1 VGRRSVWSSPIR
13 WLAIAVENHDEA
25 ALGLGGRDHQRP
37 ALPGGSTRRSR
48 SQARLRC
55 GRFLRGRF
63 PASTI
68 RLPTT
73 RFRGTNA
80 STRHFARLREE
91 EIMRPV
97 RPGLA
102 AALVAAALS
111 AALFGA
117 DAARAADPVKIRL
130 SYVVPI
136 ANWASMLVEKKDL
149 AKHLGKSYQ
158 LEITR
163 FAGTPPMITALAAG
177 ELEIADLT
185 YPTLPIAIE
194 NAGMDDL
201 RVIADEFQDGNAGF
215 YSNEFMVLADGPI
228 RRIEDLKGKA
238 VATNAAGSAVDI
250 AMRAMLRKHG
260 LENRRDYTIVE
271 APFPTM
277 RAMLAEKKVDLVPA
291 VLPFSLDP
299 QLRKVGR
306 TLFDTKDAVGV
317 SQFSMWIA
325 RKSFIDK
332 NRAALTDMMEDSLRI
347 VRWYLEPSN
356 HKEAMEICARITKQ
370 PAERFDW
377 VFTNK
382 DNYRD
387 ANMIP
392 DLAALQRNV
401 DLTRDLGFIK
411 ASFDV
416 NKFADLSVV
425 QDAAKRLK

>member
-1 VGRRSVWSSPIR
+1 MR
-13 WLAIAVENHDEA
+13 LARIGLATAFAVT
-25 ALGLGGRDHQRP
+25 LLGG
-37 ALPGGSTRRSR
+37 ALLGAGVA
-48 SQARLRC
+48 QA
-55 GRFLRGRF
+55 
-63 PASTI
+63 AE
-68 RLPTT
+68 
-73 RFRGTNA
+73 A
-80 STRHFARLREE
+80 
-91 EIMRPV
+91 
-97 RPGLA
+97 
-102 AALVAAALS
+102 
-111 AALFGA
+111 
-117 DAARAADPVKIRL
+117 VKIRL

-136 ANWASMLVEKKDL
+136 AI
-149 AKHLGKSYQ
+149 Q
-158 LEITR
+158 
-163 FAGTPPMITALAAG
+163 
-177 ELEIADLT
+177 
-185 YPTLPIAIE
+185 

-228 RRIEDLKGKA
+228 KKIEDLKGRP

-260 LENRRDYTIVE
+260 LEDKRDYTIVE

-299 QLRKVGR
+299 ELRKVGR

-317 SQFSMWIA
+317 SQFSMWVA

-347 VRWYLEPSN
+347 VRWYLDPAN
-356 HKEAMEICARITKQ
+356 HKEAMEICARITRQ
-370 PAERFDW
+370 PAERFGW
-377 VFTNK
+377 VFTSK

-387 ANMIP
+387 P
-392 DLAALQRNV
+392 DLTALQRNV

-416 NKFADLSVV
+416 SKFADLSIV

>member
-1 VGRRSVWSSPIR
+1 MH
-13 WLAIAVENHDEA
+13 LA
-25 ALGLGGRDHQRP
+25 R
-37 ALPGGSTRRSR
+37 T
-48 SQARLRC
+48 
-55 GRFLRGRF
+55 
-63 PASTI
+63 
-68 RLPTT
+68 
-73 RFRGTNA
+73 
-80 STRHFARLREE
+80 
-91 EIMRPV
+91 
-97 RPGLA
+97 GLA
-102 AALVAAALS
+102 AAFAVTLL
-111 AALFGA
+111 GA
-117 DAARAADPVKIRL
+117 SLLGASAARADNPVKIRL

-185 YPTLPIAIE
+185 YPTLPIAIQ

-201 RVIADEFQDGNAGF
+201 RVIADEFQDGNPGF
-215 YSNEFMVLADGPI
+215 YSNEFMVLADGLI
-228 RRIEDLKGKA
+228 KRVEDLKGKA

-260 LENRRDYTIVE
+260 LEDKRDYTTVE

-299 QLRKVGR
+299 ELRKVGR
-306 TLFDTKDAVGV
+306 ALFDTKDAVGV
-317 SQFSMWIA
+317 SQFSIWVA

-332 NRAALTDMMEDSLRI
+332 NRAALTDFMEDSLRI
-347 VRWYLEPSN
+347 VRWYLDPAN
-356 HKEAMEICARITKQ
+356 HKEAMEISGRITKQ
-370 PAERFDW
+370 PADRFAW
-377 VFTNK
+377 VFTNE

-387 ANMIP
+387 ANMMP
-392 DLAALQRNV
+392 DMAALQRNV

-416 NKFADLSVV
+416 NKYADLSVV
-425 QDAAKRLK
+425 QEAAKRLK

>member
-1 VGRRSVWSSPIR
+1 M
-13 WLAIAVENHDEA
+13 
-25 ALGLGGRDHQRP
+25 
-37 ALPGGSTRRSR
+37 
-48 SQARLRC
+48 RL
-55 GRFLRGRF
+55 
-63 PASTI
+63 
-68 RLPTT
+68 
-73 RFRGTNA
+73 
-80 STRHFARLREE
+80 
-91 EIMRPV
+91 
-97 RPGLA
+97 GLA
-102 AALVAAALS
+102 ATLAATLLGAGLFSAGAVQAAA
-111 AALFGA
+111 A
-117 DAARAADPVKIRL
+117 VKIRL

-136 ANWASMLVEKKDL
+136 ANWAPMLVEKKDL
-149 AKHLGKSYQ
+149 ARNLGKSYE

-163 FAGTPPMITALAAG
+163 FAGTPPLITALAAG
-177 ELEIADLT
+177 ELDIADLT
-185 YPTLPIAIE
+185 YPTLPTAIQ

-201 RVIADEFQDGNAGF
+201 RVIADEFQDGNPGF

-228 RRIEDLKGKA
+228 RRVEDLKGKA
-238 VATNAAGSAVDI
+238 VATNTTGSAVDI

-260 LENRRDYTIVE
+260 LEDKRDYTIVE

-299 QLRKVGR
+299 ELRKVGR
-306 TLFDTKDAVGV
+306 TLFDTKDAVGI
-317 SQFSMWIA
+317 SQFSMWVA
-325 RKSFIDK
+325 RKSFIEK
-332 NRAALTDMMEDSLRI
+332 NRAALTDFMEDSLRI
-347 VRWYLEPSN
+347 VRWYLDPAN

-370 PAERFDW
+370 PAERFAW

-387 ANMIP
+387 PNMLP

-416 NKFADLSVV
+416 NKFADLGIV